1 MPILFLIFFV
11 IIVLI
16 VAYLVYDYMNYKS
29 NVDKSIK
36 IASSQINQE
45 FEKVIENVDTYSS
58 NIVTVDEKIHNY
70 DNSLKKFFSFNDE
83 NNNVITNE
91 KMFNHAFD
99 GIIPNLELISQVNA
113 ISGLSIKTS
122 TELIND
128 RNLKICN
135 DADSC
140 VNMNVNTN
148 GFQITPN
155 SGVNNISINDNDKF
169 PLASFDLAHKSIYLG
184 GDNENNSPLYIQNDE
199 VHIKNAKMYRGNSGD
214 YLTPAEINNKLSLVD
229 SQTDQHQAINTLTN
243 RITTNENDI
252 TNINNN
258 ITNIN
263 NNSVIV
269 YYSFIHD
276 TAGKKIEISFVINN
290 KVEIKAEKTI
300 QFPLNKS
307 IINPYTL
314 TTTPSA
320 TTQSATTQSATK
332 PFDYIKL
339 NNVNTEN
346 ITIDV
351 ENTTANYVIKLNIIN
366 DNIPANSFI
375 AFKNTIQYDGGDT
388 SYTIVMDKNSRSSGV
403 INGNII

>member
-1 MPILFLIFFV
+1 MDIIMPILFLIFFV

-16 VAYLVYDYMNYKS
+16 VAYLVYDYMNYKG

-155 SGVNNISINDNDKF
+155 SKVNNISINDNDKF

-214 YLTPAEINNKLSLVD
+214 YLTPTEINNKLSLVD
-229 SQTDQHQAINTLTN
+229 SQTDQQQAINILTN
-243 RITTNENDI
+243 RITTNEN
-252 TNINNN
+252 N
-258 ITNIN
+258 ITNMN

-269 YYSFIHD
+269 YYSLLHVISD
-276 TAGKKIEISFVINN
+276 SNREIEILFVINN
-290 KVEIKAEKTI
+290 KVSISTGKTI

-307 IINPYTL
+307 IISPYVL
-314 TTTPSA
+314 TT
-320 TTQSATTQSATK
+320 
-332 PFDYIKL
+332 PFVTENESDYIKL
-339 NNVNTEN
+339 NSDDTQN

-351 ENTTANYVIKLNIIN
+351 ENTDVNYVIKLNIIN
-366 DNIPANSFI
+366 NNIPANSFI
-375 AFKNTIQYDGGDT
+375 AFKKKIQYTGDNP
-388 SYTIVMDKNSRSSGV
+388 YTIVRDKNSRSSGV
-403 INGNII
+403 ITGNIISTIINS

>member
-1 MPILFLIFFV
+1 MDIIMPILFLIFFV

-155 SGVNNISINDNDKF
+155 SRVNNISINDNDKF

-229 SQTDQHQAINTLTN
+229 SQTDQQQAINALTN
-243 RITTNENDI
+243 RLTTNE
-252 TNINNN
+252 NN
-258 ITNIN
+258 ITNIT

-269 YYSFIHD
+269 YYSLLHNSGD
-276 TAGKKIEISFVINN
+276 KKINISFVINN
-290 KVEIKAEKTI
+290 KVSISTDNTI
-300 QFPLNKS
+300 QFSFNKS
-307 IINPYTL
+307 IIHPYVL
-314 TTTPSA
+314 A
-320 TTQSATTQSATK
+320 D
-332 PFDYIKL
+332 FDEIRL
-339 NNVNTEN
+339 NNDNTQN
-346 ITIDV
+346 ITINVGNVNDAS
-351 ENTTANYVIKLNIIN
+351 ENYVINLNVIN
-366 DNIPANSFI
+366 NNIPANSFI
-375 AFKNTIQYDGGDT
+375 AFKKEIGPITD
-388 SYTIVMDKNSRSSGV
+388 SYTLFTDSNTRSSGV
-403 INGNII
+403 IYGNIITTPVS

>member
-16 VAYLVYDYMNYKS
+16 VAYLVYDYMNYKG

-155 SGVNNISINDNDKF
+155 SKVNNISINDNDKF

-214 YLTPAEINNKLSLVD
+214 YLTPTEINNKLSLVD
-229 SQTDQHQAINTLTN
+229 SQTDQQQAINILTN
-243 RITTNENDI
+243 RITTNEN
-252 TNINNN
+252 N
-258 ITNIN
+258 ITNMN

-269 YYSFIHD
+269 YYSLLHVISD
-276 TAGKKIEISFVINN
+276 SNREIEILFVINN
-290 KVEIKAEKTI
+290 KVSISTGKTI

-307 IINPYTL
+307 IISPYVL
-314 TTTPSA
+314 TT
-320 TTQSATTQSATK
+320 
-332 PFDYIKL
+332 PFVTENESDYIKL
-339 NNVNTEN
+339 NSDDTQN

-351 ENTTANYVIKLNIIN
+351 ENTDVNYVIKLNIIN
-366 DNIPANSFI
+366 NNIPANSFI
-375 AFKNTIQYDGGDT
+375 AFKKKIQYTGDNP
-388 SYTIVMDKNSRSSGV
+388 YTIVRDKNSRSSGV
-403 INGNII
+403 ITGNIISTIINS